1 MFSLANC
8 PSGACHDVDKLHGD
22 VFHREDGPGVVVRVH
37 SWAVVW
43 LPEDGCRRNPK
54 HQFGMVESLEI
65 MVWMGCLPLKK
76 PGDSDF
82 ASIHSFL

>member
-22 VFHREDGPGVVVRVH
+22 IFHREDGPGVVVRVH

-43 LPEDGCRRNPK
+43 LPADGCRR
-54 HQFGMVESLEI
+54 MVAGEI
-65 MVWMGCLPLKK
+65 RTTNLGWLK
-76 PGDSDF
+76 
-82 ASIHSFL
+82 A